1 MAHITFRGGTKEEKK
16 YARSLAEF
24 VLNKLVSRRLNN
36 LLEIRIN
43 FVETLHEKTESYG
56 ETAYFE
62 DSAVPPREF
71 VIDLYSKLKLR
82 SLLETLAHELVH
94 VKQWATGE
102 MRETRNPFFTKYRK
116 ALVNSNKTDYWDQ
129 PWEIE
134 AIGREEGLFIQW
146 VEANKSTIG
155 KLSWVKRK
163 YT

>member
-1 MAHITFRGGTKEEKK
+1 MANITFRGGTKEEKM
-16 YARSLAEF
+16 YAKSLAEF
-24 VLNKLVSRRLNN
+24 VLNKLVSKRLNN
-36 LLEIRIN
+36 LLQIRIN
-43 FVETLHEKTESYG
+43 FVKDLHDRTESYG
-56 ETAYFE
+56 ETAYYE
-62 DSAVPPREF
+62 DCSLPPREF
-71 VIDLYSKLKLR
+71 VIDLYSKLKMR

-102 MRETRNPFFTKYRK
+102 MRETKNPFFTKYRK
-116 ALVNSNKTDYWDQ
+116 HLVNSDKTNYWDQ

-155 KLSWVKRK
+155 KQRWTKRN